1 MHDAHAPFVGLTCS
15 HCRSGKYI
23 IPPDEHPSYCLCEA
37 CGAMQLT
44 YIPQDYQAE
53 FHATPHK
60 FDEDGDIRMQ
70 IFGIFG
76 GYGSA
81 KSTASL
87 NEVFLRCLENA
98 KGITLITAPTLQLLK
113 RTSIKTLL
121 DEIIPP
127 PLLESFN
134 KSDME
139 FKLVNGHSI
148 YAIPSDDEG
157 KLRSINAGQV
167 HMEEAS
173 EIKRTIYDQLLTR
186 LRNKNTLNRALFACS
201 NPELTWIKT
210 VIVDNDKRAN
220 PKHPEH
226 ADYSSNMHCYIWR
239 TELNKYLP
247 KDFIETNSKGK
258 PEWWIRKYL
267 FGSFEASDG
276 AVYPN
281 FNSRVI
287 PDIPEF
293 DVKSKGW
300 TKVFSLDHGL
310 RNPTVLLAG
319 ALNPN
324 DGCLYIYKEYYKAGA
339 YVPQHAESMKPII
352 NEVPSGLIWFM
363 TADPSIRNK
372 TDPINGKSVLG
383 LYQEYNLYFSPGNND
398 MDAGLLRVNS
408 YIERGKIF
416 VFESC
421 FNLIREMTGY
431 KFPEMSMDDDKNLDE
446 KPIKKDDHAPD
457 ALRYM
462 LMRLP
467 ENPDDLVNMSYSQ
480 PDKYG
485 VARPADYDPDF
496 DDEETSDDYLSYV

>member
-1 MHDAHAPFVGLTCS
+1 
-15 HCRSGKYI
+15 
-23 IPPDEHPSYCLCEA
+23 
-37 CGAMQLT
+37 MQLT

-60 FDEDGDIRMQ
+60 FEKDKEGNDHIRMQ
-70 IFGIFG
+70 IIGVFG

-87 NEVFLRCLENA
+87 HEVFLRCLENPRSV
-98 KGITLITAPTLQLLK
+98 TLITAPTLQLLK

-167 HMEEAS
+167 HMEESS

-186 LRNKNTLNRALFACS
+186 LRNKNMTNRALFACS

-210 VIVDNDKRAN
+210 VIVDNEKRSN

-226 ADYSSNMHCYIWR
+226 ADYADNMICYIWK

-247 KDFIETNSKGK
+247 HDFIATNSKGK
-258 PEWWIRKYL
+258 PEWWVRKYMY
-267 FGSFEASDG
+267 GSFEATDG
-276 AVYPN
+276 AVYPE
-281 FNSRVI
+281 FGSTVI

-293 DVKSKGW
+293 DKVSKGW
-300 TKVFSLDHGL
+300 TKMFSLDHGL
-310 RNPTVLLAG
+310 RNPTVLLGA

-324 DGCLYIYKEYYKAGA
+324 DGCLYIYHEYYKANTL
-339 YVPQHAESMKPII
+339 VPKHAEAMKPVI
-352 NEVPSGLIWFM
+352 NAVPSGLIWFM
-363 TADPSIRNK
+363 VADPSIRNK

-398 MDAGLLRVNS
+398 IETGLLRVNS
-408 YIERGKIF
+408 YIERGKLK

-421 FNLIREMTGY
+421 FNLIREMSGY
-431 KFPEMSMDDDKNLDE
+431 RFPEVSMDDDKNLDE
-446 KPIKKDDHAPD
+446 KPLKKDDHAPD

-467 ENPDDLVNMSYSQ
+467 EDPDDLKQLSFSQ
-480 PDKYG
+480 PDRYS
-485 VARPADYDPDF
+485 VARPVDYDPDF
-496 DDEETSDDYLSYV
+496 DDDEVSDDYLSYV